1 MPVEPQIGSV
11 KRKVAMWMRCLQAH
25 GAAFPRLWATLL
37 LLGATLALFF
47 AADALCPLPLE
58 DRPFATV
65 VAAADGTPLRTFA
78 DKNGIWRY
86 PVNLDQISPYYI
98 EALLGYEDRWFRRHP
113 GINPLSVA
121 RAAWQNLRA
130 GKVIS
135 GGSTLTMQVARL
147 IDPHTRSIPGKCK
160 QVFRALQLE
169 WHWGKDRILTHYI
182 NHAPF
187 GGTIEGVQ
195 AAAYTYLGKSA
206 GELSRAEAA
215 LLAVLPQAPSRLRP
229 DRAPRKAQR
238 ARDKVL
244 ARMLS
249 LEIWSAEDVRDARQ
263 EIVFAERNTA
273 ALNCPLLARRLRSAS
288 PGRAALSATIDAQ
301 LQYQLDQLAGQY
313 AFRLPPTNSIAILV
327 VDNQTLGVQAYVG
340 SADFENAERFGHVDM
355 VTALRSPGSTLKPFL
370 YGLCL
375 DAGLIHSQ
383 SLLTDAPRLT
393 STYRP
398 GNFSDGFS
406 GPVSATTALR
416 RSLNLPAVQLMEAY
430 GPQSLA
436 DRLRNAGMRI
446 RFPAK
451 TQANL
456 AMILGGVGTNLESLV
471 SAYTALARGG
481 LCGQLRY
488 LKEDPVRERFLLS
501 PGAAWIVRDMLRHPF
516 PGQGMLHLVQNRPAY
531 AWKTGTSYGFRDA
544 WALAVSNAVTVGV
557 WIGRPDG
564 TPSPGQYG
572 SATAA
577 PLLLQVL
584 EILNIPAD
592 ELPRPANVTEA
603 AICWPTGWTRD
614 RNEELGLTCHQ
625 QHSAWILD
633 NQVPPTLSDP
643 LTPLSGIVQ
652 TVLVNPENGKRLDQ
666 ACTRPDAQPLDIALW
681 PKRTE
686 PWLPPKWRRDHLIPP
701 PDDGCPHMP
710 ALAGTDIKIDGLS
723 PESILTATSLKAA
736 LPTITLKTLGGIGR
750 RFWYLN
756 GQSIAVT
763 HNSQVANYPIPKPG
777 QYQLAVVDEAG
788 NTDQVVFEVIGRF

>member
-1 MPVEPQIGSV
+1 MSEQRPTAEV
-11 KRKVAMWMRCLQAH
+11 KRKLAAWRRCRRAH
-25 GAAFPRLWATLL
+25 GAPFLRWWAVLTFPVA
-37 LLGATLALFF
+37 ALICFL
-47 AADALCPLPLE
+47 AADAIFPLPLE
-58 DRPFATV
+58 EKAFATV
-65 VAAADGTPLRTFA
+65 VTAADGTPLRTFA
-78 DKNGIWRY
+78 DKDGIWRY
-86 PVNLDQISPYYI
+86 PVALDQVSPFYT

-130 GKVIS
+130 GRVIS

-147 IDPHTRSIPGKCK
+147 IDPHARSIGGKCK
-160 QVFRALQLE
+160 QLFRALQLE
-169 WHWGKDRILTHYI
+169 RHWSKDRILTYYI

-206 GELSRAEAA
+206 AELSHAEAA

-244 ARMLS
+244 ARMRS
-249 LEIWSAEDVRDARQ
+249 LGIWSAEAVGEARQ
-263 EIVFAERNTA
+263 EVVFAERYSA
-273 ALNCPLLARRLRSAS
+273 DLNCPLLARRLRAAS
-288 PGRAALSATIDAQ
+288 PGSTALASTIDAQ
-301 LQYQLDQLAGQY
+301 LQYRLDQLAKQY

-327 VDNQTLGVQAYVG
+327 VDNQSLGVRAYIG

-355 VTALRSPGSTLKPFL
+355 VTALRSPGSALKPFL
-370 YGLCL
+370 YGLSL

-398 GNFSDGFS
+398 ANFGEGFS
-406 GPVSATTALR
+406 GPVSATTALQ
-416 RSLNLPAVQLMEAY
+416 RSLNLPAVQLLEAY

-436 DRLRNAGMRI
+436 DRLRNAGLRI
-446 RFPAK
+446 RFPARSR
-451 TQANL
+451 ANL
-456 AMILGGVGTNLESLV
+456 AMILGGVGTDLESLV
-471 SAYTALARGG
+471 SGYTALARGG

-488 LKEDPVRERFLLS
+488 LKTDPVSERYLLS

-584 EILNIPAD
+584 ESLDTAAD

-603 AICWPTGWTRD
+603 TICWPTGWSRD
-614 RNEELGLTCHQ
+614 RTAQLGLACHRQ
-625 QHSAWILD
+625 RTAWVLD
-633 NQVPPTLSDP
+633 HQIPPTLGDP
-643 LTPLSGIVQ
+643 LAPMSGVVQ
-652 TVLVNPENGKRLDQ
+652 TVLVNAENGRRVDQ
-666 ACTRPDAQPLDIALW
+666 SCAGPGARPLGIALW

-686 PWLPPKWRRDHLIPP
+686 PWLPPGWRRSHLIPP
-701 PDDGCPHMP
+701 PDESCSHMP
-710 ALAGTDIKIDGLS
+710 ALAGAEIKISGIS
-723 PESILTATSLKAA
+723 PESILTATSVNAA
-736 LPTITLKTLGGIGR
+736 PPTIPLTTLGGIGR

-756 GQSIAVT
+756 GQSIAVAQ
-763 HNSQVANYPIPKPG
+763 NNQVVNYTISRPG
-777 QYQLAVVDEAG
+777 RYQLAVVDEAG
-788 NTDQVVFEVIGRF
+788 NMDQLVFEVIGRY